1 MEEDENESVSAIG
14 NLTCVMEKMQ
24 MVDKGTHISLA

>member
-1 MEEDENESVSAIG
+1 MEEDENESMSAIG

-24 MVDKGTHISLA
+24 MIDKGTKVFII